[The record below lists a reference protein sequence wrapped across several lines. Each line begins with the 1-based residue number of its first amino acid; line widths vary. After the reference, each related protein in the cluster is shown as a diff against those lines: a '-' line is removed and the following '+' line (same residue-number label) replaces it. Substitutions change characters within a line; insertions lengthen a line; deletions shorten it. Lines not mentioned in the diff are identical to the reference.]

1 VTGRLDRAV
10 AALVPPFAMAAV
22 GLARDGQAP
31 RCHIATAPGLAATP
45 DTMFRVASISKIVVG
60 QVARQVLEAAGHGPD
75 MAAEEA
81 LGFALRHPAAPE
93 RPIRVGAL
101 AAHHAGLTDAGGY
114 LVPPGIDLADWI
126 AAQGDAIWGPEPP
139 GAVFRYCNL
148 GYLLLAAVAER
159 LAGDR
164 FDHLAARLVLGP
176 AGIAGGFNWSGVAPA
191 RRADHLPIFRRDATG
206 LVPQIDTQLAPEGI
220 LGPDGAPAL
229 TGAYRLGRDVA
240 RLSPQGGLR
249 LSLSGLLRL
258 ADRLRDAPRDW
269 LWSAGDSPV
278 DGPADLFARYG
289 WGVQM
294 LDDPA
299 IYPRPLVGHF
309 ANAHGMVGG
318 VWRDD
323 AARSR
328 LVYILNGLP
337 MDDDPDDDRLRP
349 QEAALLKALAQ
360 ECPDARP

>member
-1 VTGRLDRAV
+1 MTSPLDRAV

-22 GLARDGQAP
+22 ALARDGQAP
-31 RCHIATAPGLAATP
+31 RFHIATAPGLCATP
-45 DTMFRVASISKIVVG
+45 RTMFRVASISKIVVG
-60 QVARQVLEAAGHGPD
+60 QVARQVLEAVGHGSD
-75 MAAEEA
+75 MAAEDA
-81 LGFALRHPAAPE
+81 LGFPLRHPAAPE
-93 RPIRVGAL
+93 RPVRIGAL
-101 AAHHAGLTDAGGY
+101 AAHHAGLSDAGGY

-159 LAGDR
+159 VTGER
-164 FDHLAARLVLGP
+164 FDTLAARLVLEP
-176 AGIAGGFNWSGVAPA
+176 AGIAGGFNWSGVAPE
-191 RRADHLPIFRRDATG
+191 RRADHLPTFRRDASG
-206 LVPQIDTQLAPEGI
+206 LLAQIDAQLAPEGI

-229 TGAYRLGRDVA
+229 DGPYRLGRDVA

-249 LSLSGLLRL
+249 LSLAGLLRL
-258 ADRLRDAPRDW
+258 AGTLRDAPRDW
-269 LWSAGDSPV
+269 LWSAGDNPV
-278 DGPADLFARYG
+278 DGPAELFARYG

-299 IYPRPLVGHF
+299 IYPRPLIGHF
-309 ANAHGMVGG
+309 ANAYGMVGG

-323 AARSR
+323 AAGSS
-328 LVYILNGLP
+328 LVYVLNGLP
-337 MDDDPDDDRLRP
+337 MDDAPDDDRLRP
-349 QEAALLKALAQ
+349 EEAALLEALAQ